1 MPFKGHFCLKTNIFN
16 ASLETEY
23 DLLFQYTTSIYKGSK
38 HIIRFSPSLYPITG
52 GFGKDSG
59 GHSLITD
66 ILQAAKSVG
75 NCALV
80 SSAGCGFHLL
90 LTNITDTD
98 LQSEQCIMECSNFRK
113 YLFEQGGMSSILNQG
128 AGTDSYCATTY
139 TEDKKNAR
147 GCKSSGIVALKR
159 RNSTLCH
166 TSYTCYA
173 KSTLRMDHTTSF
185 FLVCGIGENQHT
197 GHPPLHS
204 NEIRNCKAFLD
215 LSTLELLLQ

>member
-1 MPFKGHFCLKTNIFN
+1 MR
-16 ASLETEY
+16 
-23 DLLFQYTTSIYKGSK
+23 GSK

-59 GHSLITD
+59 GHHSLIKD

-80 SSAGCGFHLL
+80 SSVYGLHL

-113 YLFEQGGMSSILNQG
+113 YLFEQGGMSSTLNEG
-128 AGTDSYCATTY
+128 AGTDSYCATTS

-147 GCKSSGIVALKR
+147 GCKSSDIALK
-159 RNSTLCH
+159 
-166 TSYTCYA
+166 
-173 KSTLRMDHTTSF
+173 
-185 FLVCGIGENQHT
+185 
-197 GHPPLHS
+197 
-204 NEIRNCKAFLD
+204 
-215 LSTLELLLQ
+215 